1 MKRISF
7 GLALL
12 ILIAGVGAASA
23 QTMSYAEAISQ
34 IATVC
39 KNDIARY
46 CKGVP
51 LGPRLRACFDAH
63 AARMSPQ
70 CQQTTGVVYASIT
83 RRATA
88 QRDIGDVCSAD
99 ILRLCGT
106 SFADANLVTCMAGLA
121 PRADEP
127 ALLPDLRRYRLGY
140 EKGHG
145 HEAAPRFHRRR
156 ADLRRR
162 SDRRSGATIGQ
173 FIADGY
179 QPGQRQRQ

>member
-1 MKRISF
+1 MQRTSLV
-7 GLALL
+7 LASSILL
-12 ILIAGVGAASA
+12 AGVSAASA
-23 QTMSYAEAISQ
+23 QTMSYADAISQ

-51 LGPRLRACFDAH
+51 LGPRLRACFDAN

-121 PRADEP
+121 PQAMSPRCYQTFVDTGWAT
-127 ALLPDLRRYRLGY
+127 
-140 EKGHG
+140 EK
-145 HEAAPRFHRRR
+145 ARP
-156 ADLRRR
+156 
-162 SDRRSGATIGQ
+162 
-173 FIADGY
+173 
-179 QPGQRQRQ
+179 

>member
-1 MKRISF
+1 VKRTSI

-12 ILIAGVGAASA
+12 ILIAGLGAASA

-34 IATVC
+34 IATAC

-51 LGPRLRACFDAH
+51 LGPRLRACFDAN
-63 AARMSPQ
+63 ATRMSPQ

-121 PRADEP
+121 PQAMSPRCYQTFVDTGWAT
-127 ALLPDLRRYRLGY
+127 
-140 EKGHG
+140 EK
-145 HEAAPRFHRRR
+145 ARP
-156 ADLRRR
+156 
-162 SDRRSGATIGQ
+162 
-173 FIADGY
+173 
-179 QPGQRQRQ
+179 

>member
-1 MKRISF
+1 MRK
-7 GLALL
+7 LAMTLAGAAVL
-12 ILIAGVGAASA
+12 AGVSAASA

-39 KNDIARY
+39 KNDIARF

-51 LGPRLRACFDAH
+51 LGPRLRACFDANTP
-63 AARMSPQ
+63 RMSPQ
-70 CQQTTGVVYASIT
+70 CQQTTGVVFASIT

-121 PRADEP
+121 PQAMSPRCYQTFVDTGWAT
-127 ALLPDLRRYRLGY
+127 
-140 EKGHG
+140 EK
-145 HEAAPRFHRRR
+145 ARP
-156 ADLRRR
+156 
-162 SDRRSGATIGQ
+162 
-173 FIADGY
+173 
-179 QPGQRQRQ
+179 

>member
-1 MKRISF
+1 MSVLRRIRLDPDRFLGDSSKMAWKIRGYMSRERKALKRTSF

-12 ILIAGVGAASA
+12 ILFAGMSAASA

-39 KNDIARY
+39 KNDIARF

-51 LGPRLRACFDAH
+51 LGPRLRACFDAN

-99 ILRLCGT
+99 IMRLCGT
-106 SFADANLVTCMAGLA
+106 SFADANLVECMTALA
-121 PRADEP
+121 PQAMSPRCYQTFVDTGWATERARP
-127 ALLPDLRRYRLGY
+127 
-140 EKGHG
+140 
-145 HEAAPRFHRRR
+145 
-156 ADLRRR
+156 
-162 SDRRSGATIGQ
+162 
-173 FIADGY
+173 
-179 QPGQRQRQ
+179 

>member
-1 MKRISF
+1 MQRISLV
-7 GLALL
+7 LASSILL
-12 ILIAGVGAASA
+12 AGVGAASA

-39 KNDIARY
+39 KNDIARF

-51 LGPRLRACFDAH
+51 LGPRLRACFDAN

-88 QRDIGDVCSAD
+88 QRDIGAD

-121 PRADEP
+121 PQAMGPRCYQTFVDTGWAT
-127 ALLPDLRRYRLGY
+127 
-140 EKGHG
+140 EK
-145 HEAAPRFHRRR
+145 ARP
-156 ADLRRR
+156 
-162 SDRRSGATIGQ
+162 
-173 FIADGY
+173 
-179 QPGQRQRQ
+179 

>member
-1 MKRISF
+1 MKRTSF
-7 GLALL
+7 GLASLL

-51 LGPRLRACFDAH
+51 LGPRLRACFDAN

-99 ILRLCGT
+99 ILTLCGT

-121 PRADEP
+121 PQAMSPRCYQTFVDTGWAT
-127 ALLPDLRRYRLGY
+127 
-140 EKGHG
+140 EK
-145 HEAAPRFHRRR
+145 ARP
-156 ADLRRR
+156 
-162 SDRRSGATIGQ
+162 
-173 FIADGY
+173 
-179 QPGQRQRQ
+179 

>member
-1 MKRISF
+1 MAMKRISF

-12 ILIAGVGAASA
+12 ILSCGVGAAAA

-51 LGPRLRACFDAH
+51 LGPRLRACFDAN
-63 AARMSPQ
+63 AARMSPE

-88 QRDIGDVCSAD
+88 QRDIGDVCRS
-99 ILRLCGT
+99 
-106 SFADANLVTCMAGLA
+106 
-121 PRADEP
+121 EE
-127 ALLPDLRRYRLGY
+127 RR
-140 EKGHG
+140 
-145 HEAAPRFHRRR
+145 
-156 ADLRRR
+156 
-162 SDRRSGATIGQ
+162 
-173 FIADGY
+173 
-179 QPGQRQRQ
+179 

>member
-1 MKRISF
+1 MKRTSF

-12 ILIAGVGAASA
+12 ILIAGVGAPAA

-46 CKGVP
+46 CKGAP
-51 LGPRLRACFDAH
+51 LGPRLRACFDAN

-70 CQQTTGVVYASIT
+70 CQQTTSVVYASIT

-99 ILRLCGT
+99 IYQTFIDTGWAT
-106 SFADANLVTCMAGLA
+106 
-121 PRADEP
+121 
-127 ALLPDLRRYRLGY
+127 
-140 EKGHG
+140 EK
-145 HEAAPRFHRRR
+145 ARP
-156 ADLRRR
+156 
-162 SDRRSGATIGQ
+162 
-173 FIADGY
+173 
-179 QPGQRQRQ
+179 

>member
-1 MKRISF
+1 MSVVRRIRLDPDRFLGDSSKMAQKITGYLSRESNAMKRASF
-7 GLALL
+7 GLASLL
-12 ILIAGVGAASA
+12 LIAGVGAASA

-39 KNDIARY
+39 KNDIARF

-51 LGPRLRACFDAH
+51 LGPRLRACFDAN

-88 QRDIGDVCSAD
+88 QRDIGDICSAD
-99 ILRLCGT
+99 ILTLCGT

-121 PRADEP
+121 PQAMSPRCYQTFVDTGWAT
-127 ALLPDLRRYRLGY
+127 
-140 EKGHG
+140 EK
-145 HEAAPRFHRRR
+145 ARP
-156 ADLRRR
+156 
-162 SDRRSGATIGQ
+162 
-173 FIADGY
+173 
-179 QPGQRQRQ
+179 

>member
-1 MKRISF
+1 MAMKRTSF

-12 ILIAGVGAASA
+12 ILIGGGGAASA

-39 KNDIARY
+39 KNDIARF

-51 LGPRLRACFDAH
+51 LGP
-63 AARMSPQ
+63 PQ

-121 PRADEP
+121 PQAMSPRCYQTFVDTGWAT
-127 ALLPDLRRYRLGY
+127 
-140 EKGHG
+140 EK
-145 HEAAPRFHRRR
+145 ARP
-156 ADLRRR
+156 
-162 SDRRSGATIGQ
+162 
-173 FIADGY
+173 
-179 QPGQRQRQ
+179 